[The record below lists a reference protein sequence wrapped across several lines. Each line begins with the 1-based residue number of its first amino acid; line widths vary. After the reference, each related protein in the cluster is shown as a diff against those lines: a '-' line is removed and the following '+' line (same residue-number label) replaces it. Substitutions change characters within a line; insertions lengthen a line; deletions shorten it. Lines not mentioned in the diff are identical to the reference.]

1 MIAID
6 YHSINL
12 LPCIDVISSLVYATL
27 PSDIKMTMVNGKI
40 LYENGQFHTID
51 IEKVMYEVRRI
62 GKKLYQNL

>member
-1 MIAID
+1 
-6 YHSINL
+6 
-12 LPCIDVISSLVYATL
+12 
-27 PSDIKMTMVNGKI
+27 MTMVNGKI